1 MMRLELEYEGVEATR
16 VLSEQLVRVGITER
30 FNEQLS
36 EARLVFEDSEGRWRR
51 SWFPKAEER
60 LRLKL
65 GNGEQVRDFGQ
76 YRVHE
81 VNYTGD
87 RSGEWIEIVAVSGTE
102 RLYEKRWA
110 SYRQQPLRAVV
121 ETLAGRHGLRVI
133 GEISGVVAFEA
144 QRDESDMAFL
154 HRLAKRYGYAMKVE
168 GGSELVFAP
177 RGQIDDSPVV
187 ARIRRGDVKSYQFSD
202 KAIGTYK
209 RCVVKG
215 FNAKTRQVLE
225 GTAGS
230 GEPVLYAVE
239 SGIDATSEAT
249 ERAREML
256 KETNRKK
263 TRCDLTLPGDS
274 RLLSGMTMELMDFG
288 VFDGK
293 YVIEQTEHRVERSG
307 YETSLEGVRV

>member
-1 MMRLELEYEGVEATR
+1 MVRLELEYEGVEATR
-16 VLSEQLVRVGITER
+16 VLSERLLCVGITER

-36 EARLVFEDSEGRWRR
+36 EARLVFEDSDGRWRG

-65 GNGEQVRDFGQ
+65 GNSEQVRDFGL
-76 YRVHE
+76 YRIYE

-87 RSGEWIEIVAVSGTE
+87 RSGERIEILAVSGTE

-110 SYRQQPLRAVV
+110 SYRQQPLKAVV
-121 ETLAGRHGLRVI
+121 ETVAGRHGLRVV
-133 GEISGVVAFEA
+133 GEIGGTLAFEA
-144 QRDESDMAFL
+144 QRNESDMAFL
-154 HRLAKRYGYAMKVE
+154 HRLAKRYGYVMKME
-168 GGSELVFAP
+168 GSELIFTSHS
-177 RGQIDDSPVV
+177 QIDDSPSV
-187 ARIRRGDVKSYQFSD
+187 ATIRRGDVKSYQFSD

-209 RCVVKG
+209 RCVVRG

-225 GTAGS
+225 GTAGT

-239 SGIDATSEAT
+239 SGIDSTSEAT
-249 ERAREML
+249 ERAREHL

-263 TRCDLTLPGDS
+263 THCELTLPGDS
-274 RLLSGMTMELMDFG
+274 RLLSGMTIELNGFG

-293 YVIEQTEHRVERSG
+293 YVVEQTQHRVERSG
-307 YETSLEGVRV
+307 YETSLEGVRT